1 MEKYSFQDAN
11 SIESNDS
18 SSVSS
23 FGQLSS
29 GSEPSTSSKRPQ
41 SQSSTQKNAKRK
53 NSAVD
58 DNMDVLLERAISV
71 MDQRS
76 DEWDIFGQFI
86 ASEIRQIF
94 DLVERNTVKRAIMN
108 ILMTSGSFQSAA
120 NGYTSPTQ
128 FVIIDEADVL

>member
-1 MEKYSFQDAN
+1 MGKYSFQDAN

-29 GSEPSTSSKRPQ
+29 DSEPSTSSKRPY

-86 ASEIRQIF
+86 ASEIRQIL
-94 DLVERNTVKRAIMN
+94 DCECHLD
-108 ILMTSGSFQSAA
+108 AA
-120 NGYTSPTQ
+120 FCLDGM
-128 FVIIDEADVL
+128 FIKLFG